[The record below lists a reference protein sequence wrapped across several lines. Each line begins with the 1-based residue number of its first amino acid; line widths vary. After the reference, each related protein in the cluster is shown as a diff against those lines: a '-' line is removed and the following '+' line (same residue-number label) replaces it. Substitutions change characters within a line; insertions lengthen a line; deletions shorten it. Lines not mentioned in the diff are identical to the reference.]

1 MKKIIKD
8 FATVPRPILFLI
20 AAVFCIQLIDAS
32 SFILFNYYLKDLGYT
47 DKGIANLTAF
57 RYGAIVLFAFPF
69 GLYIKGKNLVPFFK
83 VGSLLTP
90 TITLLIMLCLAL
102 DYKAVV
108 PILMFLFGASLIL
121 LKVTALPFII
131 LNTPKKHHSEAITL
145 YFQVFSLTAFVAGSS
160 NYLFTSW
167 LPDFFTEDKMLI
179 LFGLLGYLSFY
190 FVLKINLTEN
200 VSTPIPLRDF
210 AQAYDWRKILWACF
224 PNLIIATGAGLT
236 IPFMN
241 LFFMNV
247 HGVDSQYFSLYGA
260 GSFVLVTIVM
270 LFVPYIRRRFGYH
283 VLIVGF
289 QLAAIVALFVM
300 ASTEW
305 YAHWHWAAAIAVTA
319 FLVRQP
325 LMNIASPAVSELTLY
340 YVGEKNQEMIGAL
353 NASIWSG
360 SWFFSSIIFGILRA
374 NEVAYVH
381 IFLLTVGL
389 YIIATIIYFFLI
401 KSYYQ
406 KNLNP

>member
-1 MKKIIKD
+1 MKKILKD
-8 FATVPRPILFLI
+8 FATVPKPILYLI
-20 AAVFCIQLIDAS
+20 SAVFCIQLIDAS

-90 TITLLIMLCLAL
+90 TLTLLIMGCLAL
-102 DYKAVV
+102 GYKAIV
-108 PILMFLFGASLIL
+108 PLLMFSFGASLIL
-121 LKVTALPFII
+121 LKVTSLPFII
-131 LNTPKKHHSEAITL
+131 LNTPKAKHSEAITL

-160 NYLFTSW
+160 NYILNSW
-167 LPDFFTEDKMLI
+167 LPSVFTEDKMLI
-179 LFGLLGYLSFY
+179 LFALLGYLSFY
-190 FVLKINLTEN
+190 FVLKINLKEN
-200 VSTPIPLRDF
+200 VSTPIPFRQF
-210 AQAYDWRKILWACF
+210 IRAYDWGTILWACL
-224 PNLIIATGAGLT
+224 PNLIIAIGAGLT

-289 QLAAIVALFVM
+289 QIAAVLALFVM

-305 YAHWHWAAAIAVTA
+305 YAKWYWAGTIAIVA

-360 SWFFSSIIFGILRA
+360 SWFFSSIIFGVLRA
-374 NEVAYVH
+374 NQVAYVN
-381 IFLLTVGL
+381 IFMLTVLL
-389 YIIATIIYFFLI
+389 YVIATIIYFFLI
-401 KSYYQ
+401 NSYYRNEE
-406 KNLNP
+406 K